1 MSDNLENLLRRWAAT
16 GGQAPRPPQ
25 PPSDRCLSF
34 PRAEAVARQGTPDDQ
49 TSRHLADCPRCRAL
63 VADLREALADA
74 PAILRLAETR
84 QGPRVLGLPRRL
96 VAGLAAAAGLLLA
109 VGIGIH
115 QVTRP
120 GDAGALLAA
129 VDVGTSD
136 EIDTGLRSRAVR
148 AFATGDRIKLGV
160 RLRREALLLLLHVDP
175 NGDLEVLKPFASSE
189 DRCVKAPKGLA
200 RLGPFVLAGPP
211 GQETL
216 IVAAFGKRPGDLEAR
231 IEAAKA
237 EYRQR
242 RDLPGL
248 IRHLRAWPAE
258 VEVVRV
264 KHTARKEGR

>member
-16 GGQAPRPPQ
+16 GGQGPRPPQ

-34 PRAEAVARQGTPDDQ
+34 PQAEAVARQGTPDDQ
-49 TSRHLADCPRCRAL
+49 TSRHLADCPRCGAL
-63 VADLREALADA
+63 VADLREALDDA
-74 PAILRLAETR
+74 PAVLRLAASQR
-84 QGPRVLGLPRRL
+84 PRLLPLPWRL

-109 VGIGIH
+109 IGIGIH
-115 QVTRP
+115 QATRP

-136 EIDTGLRSRAVR
+136 EIDSGLRSRAVR

-175 NGDLEVLKPFASSE
+175 NGDLEALKPLASSE
-189 DRCVKAPKGLA
+189 DRCVQAPKGLA
-200 RLGPFVLAGPP
+200 KLGPFVLAGPP

-216 IVAAFGKRPGDLEAR
+216 IVAALARRPGDLEAR

-248 IRHLRAWPAE
+248 LRHLRAWPAE
-258 VEVVRV
+258 VEAVRV
-264 KHTARKEGR
+264 KHVARKRGP